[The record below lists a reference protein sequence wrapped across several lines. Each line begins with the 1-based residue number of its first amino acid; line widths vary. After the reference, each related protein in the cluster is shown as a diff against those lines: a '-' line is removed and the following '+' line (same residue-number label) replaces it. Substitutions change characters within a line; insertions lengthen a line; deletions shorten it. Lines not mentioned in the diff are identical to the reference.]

1 MISLTIDGQTFEV
14 KEGTTVLQAA
24 ATIGIHIPTLCYH
37 KDLSPFGGC
46 RFCVV
51 DVQGSRLPMTSC
63 VLPVSPGMVVQT
75 ETANIIRYRRA
86 ILRMLLSNYYDGGYK
101 PTHDGFDLDT
111 DSELAHWARVYEV
124 DIRKMMAKKP
134 RYPIDNDP
142 NPFVWVDMNKC
153 IQCLRCV
160 RACAEIQ
167 GRFVWSQSYRGYEA
181 HIVAGSNSSMLSSRC
196 ESCGACVEY
205 CPTGAL
211 DNKMSV
217 TAGRA
222 DRTVQTTC
230 AYCGVGCQLDLN
242 VKDDVPGGRIIRV
255 TSHSYQGSSSVNG
268 RHLCL
273 KGRYGY
279 EFIHSPRRQTSPRVR
294 QYLLEGKPRS
304 SQPGPFVD
312 VSWDTALEVTARGLL
327 QARDE
332 HGSESVAVLAS
343 GKCLNEENY
352 LMNKLARQ
360 VLGSSH
366 IDCGANVYASSVVAG
381 LLQSLGLP
389 AMSSSFADIASQAR
403 SLLVIGS
410 NLTEQHPVFG
420 AHIRQAVLRRKTKLV
435 VASPDFINLDEYA
448 ALSLVHEPGTEEALV
463 NGLMYIV
470 LQNGWQDQ
478 DSIAKYPLGFA
489 EAKAG
494 IDQYTPERV
503 AEITGVPVDALNRAA
518 HILAKNRPVSILW
531 SVGLADP
538 EHGKQSIQALANLQ
552 LLLGD
557 LDKPGGGVN
566 PLRSQNNI
574 QGACDMGCLPD
585 MLPGYQ
591 PVSSAAVQ
599 AKFEQAWGVALPTFS
614 GYKASEILDNAGEGR
629 IKALYILGE
638 ELISSSPEGAR
649 VRRSLES
656 CDFVVLQASLA
667 SETTRYADVLL
678 PGVTFAE
685 KTGTFTSSE
694 RRIQMVRQAIQPVGD
709 ARPDWQIIADLAN
722 RMIQISHQRPAAAEF
737 AGWQYTGTDQ
747 IMEEIA
753 ALTPI
758 YASVSHARLAG
769 GDCLFWP
776 ADEAVQSGSSFL
788 KAGSFS
794 GDVVRWTLAGPVP
807 SAPRSLIKLLS

>member
-24 ATIGIHIPTLCYH
+24 ASIGIHIPTLCYH

-51 DVQGSRLPMTSC
+51 EVQGSRLPMTSC

-75 ETANIIRYRRA
+75 ETASIIRHRRA
-86 ILRMLLSNYYDGGYK
+86 ILRMLLSNFYDGGYK
-101 PTHDGFDLDT
+101 RTTDGFDLDQE
-111 DSELAHWARVYEV
+111 SELAHWARMYDV
-124 DIRKMMAKKP
+124 DIRKMMTKKP
-134 RYPIDNDP
+134 RYPIDSDP

-167 GRFVWSQSYRGYEA
+167 GRFVWSQSYRGFEA
-181 HIVAGSNSSMLSSRC
+181 HIVAGSDSSMLSSRC

-217 TAGRA
+217 NAGPA
-222 DRTVQTTC
+222 DRRVQTTC
-230 AYCGVGCQLDLN
+230 AYCGVGCQLILN
-242 VKDDVPGGRIIRV
+242 VKDDLAGGRVIRV
-255 TSHSYQGSSSVNG
+255 TSHPDPNSSSVNG
-268 RHLCL
+268 KHLCL

-279 EFIHSPRRQTSPRVR
+279 EFIHSPRRQTKPRVR
-294 QYLLEGKPRS
+294 QYLLEGRPRS
-304 SQPGPFVD
+304 REKGRFVD
-312 VSWDTALEVTARGLL
+312 VSWDTALEVAARGLL
-327 QARDE
+327 QAREE

-352 LMNKLARQ
+352 LLNKLTRQ
-360 VLGSSH
+360 VLGSNH
-366 IDCGANVYASSVVAG
+366 IDCSANVYATSVVDG
-381 LLQSLGLP
+381 LIQSLGLP

-448 ALSLVHEPGTEEALV
+448 ALSLVHAPGTEAVLV
-463 NGLMYIV
+463 NGLMHIM

-478 DSIAKYPLGFA
+478 ESIEKHPLGFA
-489 EAKAG
+489 EAKAR
-494 IDQYTPERV
+494 IDQYIPERV
-503 AEITGVPVDALNRAA
+503 AEITGVPIDTLKRAA
-518 HILAKNRPVSILW
+518 HILAHNRPVSIVW
-531 SVGLADP
+531 SAGLADP
-538 EHGKQSIQALANLQ
+538 EHGKQSVQALANLQ

-591 PVSSAAVQ
+591 PITSAVVQ
-599 AKFEQAWGVALPTFS
+599 EKFEQAWGAVIPTFS
-614 GYKASEILDNAGEGR
+614 GSKASDILLGAGEGR
-629 IKALYILGE
+629 VKALYILGE
-638 ELISSSPEGAR
+638 ELISTSAEGAQ
-649 VRRSLES
+649 VRRSLEN
-656 CDFVVLQASLA
+656 CDFVVLQESLA

-694 RRIQMVRQAIQPVGD
+694 RRIQMVRQAIEPVGE
-709 ARPDWQIIADLAN
+709 ARPDWEIIVDLAN
-722 RMIQISHQRPAAAEF
+722 RIIQDSHPRPAPAEF
-737 AGWQYTGTDQ
+737 AGWQYTGTEQ
-747 IMEEIA
+747 IMQEIA

-758 YASVSHARLAG
+758 YAGVSHARLAEG
-769 GDCLFWP
+769 ESLFWLVDSNSQP
-776 ADEAVQSGSSFL
+776 GSSFL
-788 KAGSFS
+788 KAGAFS
-794 GDVVRWTLAGPVP
+794 DNVVRWTPAESIT
-807 SAPRSLIKLLS
+807 SATGLLINFLS